1 MTPALKQFPAMW
13 TLVRRGKCAR
23 SKMSGAA
30 TSAGGQKFALTAV
43 RALSLA
49 AVVVMAGLL
58 SMEPAAAQ
66 GKLDAR
72 YVVSLGGIPIGRGA
86 WVIDIANGRY
96 TAAASGTTVG
106 LVRLFASGQGSGAAR
121 GSIRKGILYPATYA
135 SNILYDQRPEDLR
148 IVLQGGAVKTV
159 SIDPPPLPHPD
170 RIPVPDA
177 HRRGVLDPMT
187 AALIRVPGEGNPVSA
202 EACQRTVAIFDGRM
216 RYDLKLSFKRFESV
230 HANRGYEGPVT
241 VCAVQ
246 FFPLSGYVPHRHAI
260 IYLKDLR
267 DAEVWLA
274 PIAGTRVLVPYKF
287 LLPTPF
293 GTGVLEATQFV
304 SVPSAGQA
312 RTTPTSARVD

>member
-1 MTPALKQFPAMW
+1 MHFPAKW
-13 TLVRRGKCAR
+13 TPVRRRNCAR
-23 SKMSGAA
+23 PRTLGAN
-30 TSAGGQKFALTAV
+30 SDSDGNIFARIAARGL
-43 RALSLA
+43 LL
-49 AVVVMAGLL
+49 AVVAVMVDLLGVGL
-58 SMEPAAAQ
+58 AAAQ

-72 YVVSLGGIPIGRGA
+72 YVASLGGIPIGRGA

-96 TAAASGTTVG
+96 TAAASGTTIG

-121 GSIRKGILYPATYA
+121 GSIRKGNLNPATYA

-148 IVLQGGAVKTV
+148 IVLQGGTVKDV
-159 SIDPPPLPHPD
+159 SINPPPPPHPD

-177 HRRGVLDPMT
+177 HRRGVVDPMT
-187 AALIRVPGEGNPVSA
+187 AALMRVPGEGNPVSA
-202 EACQRTVAIFDGRM
+202 EACQRTIAIFDGRM
-216 RYDLKLSFKRFESV
+216 RYDLKLSFKRFEAV
-230 HANRGYEGPVT
+230 RANRGYEGPVA
-241 VCAVQ
+241 VCSVQ
-246 FFPLSGYVPHRHAI
+246 FFPLSGYVPHRHSI

-293 GTGVLEATQFV
+293 GAGALEATQFV
-304 SVPSAGQA
+304 SVPSGERA